1 MLVAKLRYTNLP
13 IHIEP
18 PMHRL
23 HLLIL
28 FYPQAVPKGEHL
40 AKYARNLTKEAM
52 AGKLDPVIG
61 RDDVIR
67 RVVQVRPIC
76 AKLSFHIFLRTW

>member
-1 MLVAKLRYTNLP
+1 MILAEQHKRSDRC
-13 IHIEP
+13 
-18 PMHRL
+18 RL
-23 HLLIL
+23 QCADSRLLIP
-28 FYPQAVPKGEHL
+28 FSPQAVPKGEHL

-67 RVVQVRPIC
+67 RVVQVR
-76 AKLSFHIFLRTW
+76 AT

>member
-1 MLVAKLRYTNLP
+1 ML
-13 IHIEP
+13 
-18 PMHRL
+18 
-23 HLLIL
+23 
-28 FYPQAVPKGEHL
+28 FSPQAVPKGEHL

-67 RVVQVRPIC
+67 RVVQVRP
-76 AKLSFHIFLRTW
+76 TT